1 MVSNRVMN
9 LALTT
14 AMCTDGWNYDPWW
27 DEASFEVATNQLRKV
42 VRDGYA
48 KAKVAHGVYRTTV
61 LLKDWVLKVSHTNN
75 VKALLAEAEFIA
87 KMRST
92 PTFRKHFPKTF
103 AVPFGKNHAVL
114 IQERIAVMPDSE
126 LSKSYWDAVEDF
138 AAQFGIRDMH
148 EENFGWAGPRGKE
161 YPVFIDV
168 DNRDGWAKKKRKP
181 WDRFLLTYCNRIVT
195 R

>member
-14 AMCTDGWNYDPWW
+14 AMFTDGWNYDPCW
-27 DEASFEVATNQLRKV
+27 DEASFDVAAKQLRKV

-61 LLKDWVLKVSHTNN
+61 LLKDWVLKVSHTND

-126 LSKSYWDAVEDF
+126 LSERYWDAVDDF
-138 AAQFGIRDMH
+138 AAQFGIADMH
-148 EENFGWAGPRGKE
+148 QENFGWAGPRGKE

-168 DNRDGWAKKKRKP
+168 DSRYRPAAKKFMS
-181 WDRFLLTYCNRIVT
+181 WDRFLLMHGRY
-195 R
+195 

>member
-14 AMCTDGWNYDPWW
+14 AMFTDGWNYDPCW
-27 DEASFEVATNQLRKV
+27 DEASFDVAANQLRKV
-42 VRDGYA
+42 VRDGCA
-48 KAKVAHGVYRTTV
+48 KAKVAHGAYRTTV
-61 LLKDWVLKVSHTNN
+61 LLNDWVLKVSHTNN
-75 VKALLAEAEFIA
+75 VKALFAEAEFIA

-126 LSKSYWDAVEDF
+126 LSERYYGAVGAF
-138 AAQFGIRDMH
+138 ADQFGIGDMH

-161 YPVFIDV
+161 YPVFVDV
-168 DNRDGWAKKKRKP
+168 DSHQGPRVRNPKSWEFFKKAE
-181 WDRFLLTYCNRIVT
+181 L
-195 R
+195 